1 MAKRGDSTS
10 IATVIVNIGIDD
22 ARIKK
27 AAMKGLRAEAVVLKG
42 RSQALCPVENGVLKN
57 SCVIE
62 EHDDYIIVGYGGAAS
77 AYAAIQHENM
87 AYHHDVGQAKY
98 LEQPATEMEDEI
110 KAAVAQAV
118 REAFT

>member
-1 MAKRGDSTS
+1 M
-10 IATVIVNIGIDD
+10 NIGIDD

-27 AAMKGLRAEAVVLKG
+27 AAMKGLRAKAIELKG
-42 RSQALCPVENGVLKN
+42 KSQALCPVDSGTLRN

-62 EHDDYIIVGYGGAAS
+62 EHDDYITVGYGGAAS

-87 AYHHDVGQAKY
+87 AFHHPVGQAKY

-118 REAFT
+118 KEAF